1 MNYDDHNFIEIT
13 QQTKLRVVP
22 VELVVS
28 SESSCAVRQ
37 CRHSQN
43 AWARHVERVESSR
56 VVSSRAKWNL
66 GFIIWRKITDLT
78 GMLCY
83 NFLWI
88 FVRCLCFSCHPVC
101 WNYQTVKDAE
111 MGRNM
116 TMTTG
121 SIKNDAT
128 TSFCMNF
135 SGCIGHVTIDG
146 GPKIGFWEF
155 ENCQYL
161 MELRRIQNVCHF
173 WATLY
178 SHMSYVKLAKF
189 LGQPVFSWM
198 LTIASCLAVGLWLGL
213 VLNLVSGWLVA
224 IHTYLY
230 HFPLLLSV
238 FRDSKQV

>member
-1 MNYDDHNFIEIT
+1 MGST
-13 QQTKLRVVP
+13 RRT
-22 VELVVS
+22 
-28 SESSCAVRQ
+28 C
-37 CRHSQN
+37 
-43 AWARHVERVESSR
+43 RVESSR
-56 VVSSRAKWNL
+56 VDSSQVEFGLYHLTKNNWSYWHALLQFFLDNNSCGVYVFRA
-66 GFIIWRKITDLT
+66 T
-78 GMLCY
+78 LCIKTT
-83 NFLWI
+83 N
-88 FVRCLCFSCHPVC
+88 
-101 WNYQTVKDAE
+101 DAE
-111 MGRNM
+111 MGLNM
-116 TMTTG
+116 TVTME

-135 SGCIGHVTIDG
+135 FGGIGHVTIHG